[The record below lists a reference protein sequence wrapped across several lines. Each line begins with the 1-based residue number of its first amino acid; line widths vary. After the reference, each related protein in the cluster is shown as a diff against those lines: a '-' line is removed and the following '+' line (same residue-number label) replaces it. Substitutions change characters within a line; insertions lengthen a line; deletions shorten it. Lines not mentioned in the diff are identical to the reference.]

1 MGINKRIVESID
13 IFPTLIELAS
23 LPTLPQ
29 CEGIDQPPTTACLQG
44 ESYAS
49 EFVTGPST
57 AAVAAL
63 GSGGGTPPKT
73 YAFSQWPF
81 PKWGNETGLRQ
92 VKGERSDFSSV

>member
-23 LPTLPQ
+23 LPALPL

-49 EFVTGPST
+49 VGKT
-57 AAVAAL
+57 AFFEPFIYKMHHFTKT
-63 GSGGGTPPKT
+63 GSGQT
-73 YAFSQWPF
+73 
-81 PKWGNETGLRQ
+81 
-92 VKGERSDFSSV
+92 